1 MADQSFPALMIR
13 EEVAGADR
21 AQVVTLTSADLMEGD
36 VEIEV
41 AWSSLNY
48 KDALAVT
55 GGGRILRHSP
65 LVGGIDAAGRVTH
78 SVTPEFSVG
87 AEVIVTGCGLGE
99 FHHGGFAG
107 RIRVPADWVVA
118 MPEGLDARKAMLLG
132 TAGFTAAMAISRL
145 ELNLQE
151 PSAGPILVTG
161 ASGGVGCLVINM
173 LAARGFEVIAL
184 SGKPALSDWLKSLG
198 ASEVLDR
205 AAVTWGRRPLEKAR
219 WAGAVDLVG
228 GDLLSSV
235 VRSIRPWGNVVSI
248 GLAGGAELHTTV
260 MPFIL
265 RGVSLLGL
273 TSARCPMPWRRELW
287 QRLASDL
294 MPRDL
299 AAVHTGTVG
308 LDELVDVSTRMLAG
322 RTHGRILV
330 SPWSV
335 VRGQS
340 PETVDKP

>member
-1 MADQSFPALMIR
+1 MADASFAALMIR
-13 EEVAGADR
+13 EEATGPDR
-21 AQVVTLTSADLMEGD
+21 VRVVSLGPADLMEGE
-36 VEIEV
+36 VEVEV

-65 LVGGIDAAGRVTH
+65 LVGGIDAAGRVVA
-78 SVTPEFSVG
+78 SASAEFPVG

-107 RIRVPADWVVA
+107 RIRVPADWVVP
-118 MPEGLDARKAMLLG
+118 MPEGMDAEQAMLLG
-132 TAGFTAAMAISRL
+132 TAGFTAAMAVSRF
-145 ELNLQE
+145 ELNRQD

-161 ASGGVGCLVINM
+161 ASGGVGCLTVNI
-173 LAARGFEVIAL
+173 LASRGFEVVAL

-198 ASEVLDR
+198 AAEVLDR
-205 AAVTWGRRPLEKAR
+205 AAMPLGKRPLESAR

-228 GDLLSSV
+228 GELLSSL

-248 GLAGGAELHTTV
+248 GLAGGADLHTTV

-265 RGVSLLGL
+265 RGVSILGL
-273 TSARCPMPWRRELW
+273 SSARCPRDWRLALW
-287 QRLASDL
+287 ERLASDL
-294 MPRDL
+294 RPPKL
-299 AAVHTGTVG
+299 SEVHTGTVG
-308 LDELVDVSTRMLAG
+308 LNELMDVSLRMLAG

-330 SPWSV
+330 RPC
-335 VRGQS
+335 
-340 PETVDKP
+340 